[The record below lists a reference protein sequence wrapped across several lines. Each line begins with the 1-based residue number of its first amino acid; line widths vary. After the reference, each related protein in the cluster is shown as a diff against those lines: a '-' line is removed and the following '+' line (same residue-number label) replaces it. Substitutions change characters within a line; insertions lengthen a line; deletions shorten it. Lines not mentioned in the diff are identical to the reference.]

1 MKSEKT
7 ILFYY
12 NNVLFNVCA
21 VTLIKKTIR
30 MMLLLR
36 FAKQAQKPL
45 DPSISAGKHDNN
57 NTIQ

>member
-1 MKSEKT
+1 
-7 ILFYY
+7 
-12 NNVLFNVCA
+12 
-21 VTLIKKTIR
+21 

-45 DPSISAGKHDNN
+45 DLCISAGKHDNN

>member
-1 MKSEKT
+1 M
-7 ILFYY
+7 Y
-12 NNVLFNVCA
+12 VLFNVCA

-45 DPSISAGKHDNN
+45 DLSISAGKHDNN
-57 NTIQ
+57 NAIQ

>member
-1 MKSEKT
+1 
-7 ILFYY
+7 
-12 NNVLFNVCA
+12 
-21 VTLIKKTIR
+21 

-45 DPSISAGKHDNN
+45 DLSISAGKHN